1 MVKYSLIIA
10 VGLVVLA
17 VLGCQGEVLQV
28 CGPPGR
34 LCETTET
41 QSSEPCDESELNC
54 RRVEI
59 EHCGGPWRQQPILIR
74 GARMRTCK
82 R

>member
-1 MVKYSLIIA
+1 MVNNSLIIA

-41 QSSEPCDESELNC
+41 QSS
-54 RRVEI
+54 
-59 EHCGGPWRQQPILIR
+59 
-74 GARMRTCK
+74 
-82 R
+82 